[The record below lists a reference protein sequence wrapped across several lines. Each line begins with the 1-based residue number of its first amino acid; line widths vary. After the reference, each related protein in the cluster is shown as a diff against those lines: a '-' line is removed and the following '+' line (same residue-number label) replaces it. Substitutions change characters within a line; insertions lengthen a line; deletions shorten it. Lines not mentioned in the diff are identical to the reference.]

1 MGFRVIKGGMLTTVQ
16 DFGRSGYQSQ
26 GFSVGGAMDVRSFKL
41 ANLLLDNP
49 ENEAVL
55 EITLIGPVLEFT
67 ADTIIAITGGDF
79 APQLND
85 EPVPMYT
92 ALYVRKGDVLKF
104 GSARTG
110 TRCYVAF
117 SGYLDIPMVMGSRCT
132 SLKSRIGG
140 FKGRKLEA
148 GDYIGERIKRRY
160 LPFFLSRKLPPDDY
174 NNDNGVL
181 RVVMG
186 PQDELFSRQGVE
198 TFLSAEYTVTSEF
211 DRMGCR
217 LEGPIIAPKTTSDI
231 ISDGI
236 ALGAIQVPSSGKPII
251 LLADRQTTGGYAK
264 IATLIS
270 VDIPR
275 LVQKKTNETI
285 RFQAVSI
292 EEAQR
297 LYMQEIKAIERMRR
311 EIHTPCQEVLDCR
324 QVARRLGRLYQDAEK
339 ERYF

>member
-16 DFGRSGYQSQ
+16 DFGRNGYQSQ
-26 GFSVGGAMDVRSFKL
+26 GFSVGGVMDVRSFKL

-79 APQLND
+79 SPKLND
-85 EPVPMYT
+85 EPVPTHT
-92 ALYVRKGDVLKF
+92 ALYVRKGDVLSF

-117 SGYLDIPMVMGSRCT
+117 SGYLNVPVVMGSRCT
-132 SLKSRIGG
+132 SLKSGIGG

-148 GDYIGERIKRRY
+148 GDYISERVKRRY
-160 LPFFLSRKLPPDDY
+160 LPFFLSRKIKPPDYD
-174 NNDNGVL
+174 NDDGVL
-181 RVVMG
+181 RVIMG
-186 PQDELFSRQGVE
+186 PQDNKFSTQGIA
-198 TFLSAEYTVTSEF
+198 TFLNSEYTVTGEF

-217 LEGPIIAPKTTSDI
+217 LDGPIIAPKTTSDI

-236 ALGAIQVPSSGKPII
+236 AFGAIQVPSAGKPII

-264 IATLIS
+264 IATLAS

-275 LVQKKTNETI
+275 LVQKKTYQKI
-285 RFQAVSI
+285 RFKAITVQ
-292 EEAQR
+292 EAQE
-297 LYMQEIKAIERMRR
+297 LYLREVHELEQLRR
-311 EIHTPCQEVLDCR
+311 DIHTPCKEVLECR
-324 QVARRLGRLYQDAEK
+324 QVAKRLERLYADAEK
-339 ERYF
+339 QRYF